1 MHLQHLLKIATR
13 VTQLNALRN
22 CLIYT
27 LKSQL
32 ALVCKPCVDDKVAK
46 RLSKLNLS
54 LHFSI
59 EKIGNSQVQFDE
71 IIELFALDDI
81 SGFFVKSNSILEEI

>member
-1 MHLQHLLKIATR
+1 M
-13 VTQLNALRN
+13 
-22 CLIYT
+22 
-27 LKSQL
+27 
-32 ALVCKPCVDDKVAK
+32 DDKVAK

-81 SGFFVKSNSILEEI
+81 TCSWFFVKSNSNLEGI

>member
-1 MHLQHLLKIATR
+1 M
-13 VTQLNALRN
+13 
-22 CLIYT
+22 
-27 LKSQL
+27 
-32 ALVCKPCVDDKVAK
+32 DDKVAK

-59 EKIGNSQVQFDE
+59 EKIGNLQVQFDE

-81 SGFFVKSNSILEEI
+81 TVVDFFVKSNSILEEI